1 MKKQLSKS
9 IIIASSLVLASLSGS
24 LLADAAADIT
34 VSNAY
39 VRATAPGQANSVA
52 FMTLHNSSMQAY
64 AVVDAEGHAAK
75 AIELHT
81 HVHENGMMKMRRI
94 NKIDL
99 PAHGNVMLKPGGHH
113 IMLIGLKQAANKGD
127 SIHLSLVF
135 NDGSKKML
143 EVPVKSMK
151 MQMGSMDHKK
161 GGHDMHKPEPK
172 KMDHNHMH

>member
-1 MKKQLSKS
+1 MKKPLSQS
-9 IIIASSLVLASLSGS
+9 IIIASSLMLALLSGT
-24 LLADAAADIT
+24 LFADTAADIT

-64 AVVDAEGHAAK
+64 SLIDAEGQAAK
-75 AIELHT
+75 AVELHT
-81 HVHENGMMKMRRI
+81 HIHENGMMKMRRI

-99 PAHGNVMLKPGGHH
+99 PAHGEVMLKPGGHH
-113 IMLIGLKQAANKGD
+113 IMLIGLKQAAKKGD
-127 SIHLSLVF
+127 SIHLSLIF

-143 EVPVKSMK
+143 TVPVKGMT
-151 MQMGSMDHKK
+151 MQMGSMEHKN
-161 GGHDMHKPEPK
+161 GGHDMHPSAPK